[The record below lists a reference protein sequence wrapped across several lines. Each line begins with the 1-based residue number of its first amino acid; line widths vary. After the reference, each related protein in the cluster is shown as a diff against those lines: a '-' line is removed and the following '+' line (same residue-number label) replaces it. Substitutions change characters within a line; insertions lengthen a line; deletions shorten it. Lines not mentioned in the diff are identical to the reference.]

1 MPKYQCP
8 RCGYPCNQKNDLRK
22 HFLIKKPCEPKL
34 EDIPQADLLK
44 FHLSGAIQFKSKIQ
58 LENMS
63 EEDKEKELQR
73 AEEYVKDLKNL
84 MNPKIPSDVKPL
96 TFEDISHI
104 KEEHLNEIIEKK
116 KYTKEYPKLVK
127 QLVHLLYKNKSTYV
141 I

>member
-1 MPKYQCP
+1 MPQYQCP
-8 RCGYPCNQKNDLRK
+8 RCGYTCYQKNDLRK

-63 EEDKEKELQR
+63 EEDREKELKR

-84 MNPKIPSDVKPL
+84 MKPKISLDVKPFRL
-96 TFEDISHI
+96 GYRLDPRSRWSWCCACF
-104 KEEHLNEIIEKK
+104 
-116 KYTKEYPKLVK
+116 LVTPMAIRG
-127 QLVHLLYKNKSTYV
+127 N
-141 I
+141 